1 METKAWY
8 QSKTIWGAIITVLSL
23 IISVVF
29 GVQIDEAT
37 KQVLIDQA
45 VALATAIGVLFGS
58 AMSIYGRIKAN
69 KKIGK

>member
-1 METKAWY
+1 MEVKAWY

-58 AMSIYGRIKAN
+58 IVSIYGRIKAE